1 MNRAAEFRVV
11 VDECATADMVA
22 DDMPTD
28 DEELRMTGL
37 SLDVDQENI
46 IASAFVSPT
55 LARTEPVLFFS
66 TSSRQRLEARTQ

>member
-28 DEELRMTGL
+28 DEKLRMTGP
-37 SLDVDQENI
+37 SLDVDQ
-46 IASAFVSPT
+46 
-55 LARTEPVLFFS
+55 
-66 TSSRQRLEARTQ
+66 